1 MVDLLNDPSITVEV
15 ESLAHHYRAKD
26 GPRPALRGVSF
37 SVRKG
42 EVFGLLGPN
51 GSGKTTLFKI
61 LSTLLRPA
69 SGRAAVCG
77 ADILA
82 SPEEARRSIGVV
94 FQNPA
99 LDKRLT
105 VEENLRHQGHL
116 YGLSG
121 GDLTGRIAGSLERF
135 GVAERGGDLVSEL
148 SGGLKR
154 RVELAKGMLH
164 GPAVLILDEPSTG
177 LDPGARLELWA
188 RLKELSGKD
197 GVTVL
202 LTTHWMEEA
211 ERCDRLGILSEGKL
225 VAEGTP
231 AALRSEIGG
240 DVLTVET
247 DDPLALAAAIRER
260 FGWEA
265 AVVEG
270 TLRLEREDCARL
282 LPQLAEAF
290 GALLRRAVLSK
301 PSLEDVFLHK
311 TGHAFSPRESR
322 GQGS

>member
-1 MVDLLNDPSITVEV
+1 MKDPSIMVEV
-15 ESLAHHYRAKD
+15 ESLAHEYRAKG

-61 LSTLLRPA
+61 LSTLLRPS
-69 SGRAAVCG
+69 SGRAAVAG

-121 GDLTGRIAGSLERF
+121 RDLSGRIAGSLERF
-135 GVAERGGDLVSEL
+135 GVAERRRDLVSEL

-164 GPAVLILDEPSTG
+164 GPSVLILDEPSTG
-177 LDPGARLELWA
+177 LDPGARLELWSV
-188 RLKELSGKD
+188 LKELSGKE

-211 ERCDRLGILSEGKL
+211 ERCGRLGILAEGKL

-240 DVLTVET
+240 DVLTVEA
-247 DDPLALAAAIRER
+247 DDPLTLAAAIRDR

-290 GALLRRAVLSK
+290 PGLLRRAVLSK

-311 TGHAFSPRESR
+311 TGHSFSPRESR
-322 GQGS
+322 EQGS